1 MLGVYSVISMTN
13 QLEKDRKKHRKR
25 SEEFSN
31 TGTHQSPGNSCS
43 REQSCEPDL
52 QDSNNKIPAFSTSDF
67 EGLQPAELSEELE
80 IHPLET
86 AIAIPDFTPSEF
98 RPIHPA
104 PLEKSVKVSRRNSGI
119 LIPFFSVQHFREMRP
134 VELSHE
140 ISISRRLSPI
150 AIPNYFV
157 SAFRP
162 LKPYVLVRKPAVQ
175 LVSDTQATKAV
186 EPEIESRTESMEPGM
201 ESEVTSETSSET
213 RSEVAEVNVEPE
225 TIESEALTATG
236 AEFESGEEE
245 TGEFD
250 VERVFGGIGKL
261 VDRYSALVLVPRYRF
276 GDVEVSF
283 APILAAVCSELYRI
297 HSGGTPKVVW
307 HSTDAK
313 EEVEEFLSAE
323 GSVYVVDNDVAK
335 IRKDKLRDRLKEV
348 ASQNGYVI
356 FSVPLELYETY
367 EKLCDE
373 MSCWIDVVKIT
384 PQITSERELLEIL
397 ARFWGFS
404 AGDQDRMNLSIE
416 NLPDAVM
423 YYKLKYQEMLRK
435 TYSVEFENM
444 IVSDLDAGEEHEG
457 LKKFTVLAIAR
468 KFGANAASAERKA
481 VELLKNGVVQ
491 TEYDSG
497 KFIADIRVGDREF
510 YEVETFYG
518 TGEPVSRKLLLVDK
532 SGHLGTLKKY
542 EGMDV
547 RVNVVVQPLH
557 AMLYRRKLKEIEKL
571 YKKHGK
577 PEVKFYTPDLTTGNL
592 RRI

>member
-1 MLGVYSVISMTN
+1 MTN

-25 SEEFSN
+25 PESPQD
-31 TGTHQSPGNSCS
+31 TGTHQSPGSFS
-43 REQSCEPDL
+43 REQSSEPDL
-52 QDSNNKIPAFSTSDF
+52 QDSNAPELNIQIPAFSTSDF
-67 EGLQPAELSEELE
+67 EGLQPAELSEELKT
-80 IHPLET
+80 HPLET

-119 LIPFFSVQHFREMRP
+119 LIPLFSLQNFREMRP
-134 VELSHE
+134 VELSRE
-140 ISISRRLSPI
+140 ISVSQRPSSI

-157 SAFRP
+157 STFRP

-175 LVSDTQATKAV
+175 LASDTRATKAV
-186 EPEIESRTESMEPGM
+186 EPAIESRAESAELGM
-201 ESEVTSETSSET
+201 VSEVKSETS
-213 RSEVAEVNVEPE
+213 SEVAEVNAKSE
-225 TIESEALTATG
+225 TIESEALTAT

-261 VDRYSALVLVPRYRF
+261 VDRYSALILVPRYRF

-323 GSVYVVDNDVAK
+323 GSVYVVDMDDVAR

-356 FSVPLELYETY
+356 FSVPLEFYETY
-367 EKLCDE
+367 EKLCDG

-397 ARFWGFS
+397 ARFWGF
-404 AGDQDRMNLSIE
+404 ADDQDRLNLSIE

-423 YYKLKYQEMLRK
+423 YYKLKYREMLRK
-435 TYSVEFENM
+435 TYSVEFENL

-468 KFGANAASAERKA
+468 KFGANSASAERKA

-497 KFIADIRVGDREF
+497 RFIADIRVGDREF

-518 TGEPVSRKLLLVDK
+518 TGEPVSRKLLLADK

-557 AMLYRRKLKEIEKL
+557 AILYRRKLREIEKL

-577 PEVKFYTPDLTTGNL
+577 PEVKFYTPDLTAGNL